1 MEEKKPDRLN
11 IFGRSMSRLEVAING
26 IIFLFI
32 QVIYEAFSMRSQ
44 LPVNWTD
51 KDLENIT
58 PEFWIPTLLLIGSI
72 LLIDKAIF
80 GGGEER
86 IDTLLKKHS
95 PLKLI
100 TIKYFLMFV
109 IVFVSLFL
117 PFVILKIFFQ

>member
-1 MEEKKPDRLN
+1 MEEKKPGRLN

-26 IIFLFI
+26 IIFLLI
-32 QVIYEAFSMRSQ
+32 QVTYEAFSMRSQ
-44 LPVNWTD
+44 LPDNWTD

-58 PEFWIPTLLLIGSI
+58 PEFWIPTILLIGSV

-95 PLKLI
+95 LFKLI

>member
-26 IIFLFI
+26 IIFLFT
-32 QVIYEAFSMRSQ
+32 QVTYEAFSMRSQ
-44 LPVNWTD
+44 LPDNWTD

-86 IDTLLKKHS
+86 IDELLKKHS

>member
-32 QVIYEAFSMRSQ
+32 QVTYEAFSMRSQ
-44 LPVNWTD
+44 LPDNWTD

-86 IDTLLKKHS
+86 IDELLKKHS

-109 IVFVSLFL
+109 IVFVSLLL

>member
-1 MEEKKPDRLN
+1 MEEKKPDRLD

-32 QVIYEAFSMRSQ
+32 QVTYEAFSMRSQ
-44 LPVNWTD
+44 LPDNWTD
-51 KDLENIT
+51 NDLENIT
-58 PEFWIPTLLLIGSI
+58 PEFWIPTLLLVGSI

-80 GGGEER
+80 GGGDDR
-86 IDTLLKKHS
+86 IDKLLEKHS
-95 PLKLI
+95 PIKLAS
-100 TIKYFLMFV
+100 IKYFLMFA